1 MNSKHYRDLGISC
14 SSTASTTDTFPTS
27 TLEWA
32 RDHTH
37 PPDNSKIK
45 ARVICQDVKERA
57 TMEPTATPNLITTD
71 SLIGATPD
79 VNLSLP
85 QPGSLKRTVQR
96 KRKASTLQSHP
107 DLATANERT
116 LTDLC
121 IPEYLYQPFKIF
133 DSSPGDGRI
142 IMFTTDSNLALLRES
157 KRFAGDA
164 DGTFKVSPTLWYQIY
179 TIHAMKNGYTVPCV
193 YS

>member
-1 MNSKHYRDLGISC
+1 M
-14 SSTASTTDTFPTS
+14 
-27 TLEWA
+27 
-32 RDHTH
+32 
-37 PPDNSKIK
+37 
-45 ARVICQDVKERA
+45 KERA

-79 VNLSLP
+79 VNLFLP

-107 DLATANERT
+107 DLATANDRT

-121 IPEYLYQPFKIF
+121 IPEYLYQLFKIF
-133 DSSPGDGRI
+133 DSGPGDDRI

-157 KRFAGDA
+157 MRFAG

-193 YS
+193 YARTLVDFEQGAYLTLVDVFPGVEVEGCFFHLCQRLDYHVKELLFP